1 VVAFSLVH
9 SIVDWFGP
17 VYQGALGYLVV
28 AGVILLDRGAF
39 TGVVIPGDLFLALG
53 GIYAGRGKL
62 AVGAVIAVGALAGV
76 AGETISYWL
85 GRRYG
90 VRIIRHLPLANRM
103 ERHLDSARDYFKR
116 HGGKTIFVGRYVSV
130 AGTFMPFAAGM
141 SKMPFR
147 RFIAFDV
154 AAIVLWATAESLLGY
169 YLNSQIDLVDQILSR
184 FGWALL
190 ATVALLFAGRFAWKR
205 RDTIGNVFKKEKKK
219 THRTQSRAS
228 GIARKEAA

>member
-1 VVAFSLVH
+1 VIAASLVNT
-9 SIVDWFGP
+9 IVDWFGP
-17 VYQGALGYLVV
+17 VYQGLLGYLIV
-28 AGVILLDRGAF
+28 GGIILLDRGAF
-39 TGVVIPGDLFLALG
+39 TGIVIPGDLFLALG
-53 GIYAGRGKL
+53 GIYAGRGDL
-62 AVGAVIAVGALAGV
+62 NVVLVIVVGAAAGV

-90 VRIIRHLPLANRM
+90 VRIIRHLPLANRL

-130 AGTFMPFAAGM
+130 AGTFMPFVAGM

-154 AAIVLWATAESLLGY
+154 AALAMWATGVSLLGY
-169 YLNSQIDLVDQILSR
+169 FLNSQIDLVDQILSR

-190 ATVALLFAGRFAWKR
+190 AAAVLLFGGRMLWKR
-205 RDTIGNVFKKEKKK
+205 RQSIAKWFKSK
-219 THRTQSRAS
+219 TSRRAS
-228 GIARKEAA
+228 PKGSGSARKEAA